1 MDAQDA
7 PVHLLLVGD
16 TVVLELQIQMLRAED
31 IRKLQGIGLGV
42 FILAVAQP
50 AGDLACQTRR
60 QGDKPFAV
68 AAQQFQIDTGLDV
81 KALRP
86 AGRHQVGKVPIA
98 LLVFAQQHQMAA
110 LGVELMDLVEPGPA
124 LGRHIDLAAD
134 DGLDA
139 LRLAGTVKVDG
150 AVHDAVVRDGAGV
163 LPHGLDDPRQV
174 PDAAGAVQKAIFRM
188 DM

>member
-1 MDAQDA
+1 
-7 PVHLLLVGD
+7 
-16 TVVLELQIQMLRAED
+16 
-31 IRKLQGIGLGV
+31 
-42 FILAVAQP
+42 
-50 AGDLACQTRR
+50 
-60 QGDKPFAV
+60 
-68 AAQQFQIDTGLDV
+68 
-81 KALRP
+81 
-86 AGRHQVGKVPIA
+86 
-98 LLVFAQQHQMAA
+98 MAA

-124 LGRHIDLAAD
+124 LGRHIDLAAN